1 MEATSGQGIVS
12 GCAGD
17 GDWITGMR
25 ELRKVGN
32 MAGFKTVRMQYS
44 TAWMDISVP
53 SNAMVLE
60 YGTPAF
66 PEIAVHPNPRQ
77 AVRDALANPIGMEP
91 LPALVK
97 QGDKVV
103 IAFDDGFKKPEPIK
117 YVIPIILEQLR
128 EAGVNEEDISLVCAI
143 GGHRKMTPLELR
155 AHLGEDLYKRF
166 CPFDGGKSRIRNH
179 DCTEGNVHLGATDLG
194 DQVEYDQVLIE
205 ADQVIYVGTIFPLG
219 FGGYAGQGVS
229 IGLAGAR
236 SLDSLHSH
244 SVYKTKAVLNAEY
257 LPERNIYRK
266 HKLAVHRKVE
276 QEIGKKV
283 FYVDALLGPDHQAVA
298 FYCGHVPELEAK
310 EYPDAD
316 KCFLVQIPQFDI
328 VVSGV
333 PHDLSYDTSDNPG
346 TLGVSSQVLR
356 MARNKPL
363 LREGGVLISLSQC
376 KGIISKHRPADHE
389 ALRLFRECYDL
400 EEFFSHS
407 DYFWNHPEYLRAYK
421 YHYAFSPKHSIFMCG
436 DAAHH
441 WKLTR
446 KSIVAGDVVPGLIR
460 EHGLTPAKDFDRAFE
475 IALDT
480 VGKKHPDILVLPRF
494 FADPRPVFDVA

>member
-1 MEATSGQGIVS
+1 M
-12 GCAGD
+12 GD
-17 GDWITGMR
+17 LKM
-25 ELRKVGN
+25 
-32 MAGFKTVRMQYS
+32 VRMQYS
-44 TAWMDISVP
+44 TGWMDISVP
-53 SNAMVLE
+53 SDAMVLE

-66 PEIAVHPNPRQ
+66 PEIAVHPNPEQ
-77 AVRDALANPIGMEP
+77 AVRDALTNPIGIEP

-103 IAFDDGFKKPEPIK
+103 IAFDDAFKKPEPIK
-117 YVIPIILEQLR
+117 YVIPIVLEQLR

-143 GGHRKMTPLELR
+143 GGHRKMMPLELR

-166 CPFDGGKSRIRNH
+166 CPFDGGMSRIRNH
-179 DCTEGNVHLGATDLG
+179 DCTEGNVYLGESKSG
-194 DQVEYDQVLIE
+194 DQVEYDRALIE
-205 ADQVIYVGTIFPLG
+205 ADQVIYVGTIIPLG
-219 FGGYAGQGVS
+219 FGGYSGQGVS
-229 IGLAGAR
+229 IGLAGAK

-244 SVYKTKAVLNAEY
+244 AIYKTKAVLNGECT
-257 LPERNIYRK
+257 PEKNIYRA
-266 HKLAVHRKVE
+266 HKLAVHKKIE
-276 QEIGKKV
+276 EATGKRI
-283 FYVDALLGPDHQAVA
+283 FYVDTLVGPDHKAIA
-298 FYCGHVPELEAK
+298 FYCGHVPELEK
-310 EYPDAD
+310 QEYPDAD
-316 KCFLVQIPQFDI
+316 ECFLVTVPQFDI
-328 VVSGV
+328 VVVGV

-346 TLGVSSQVLR
+346 TLGVLSQVLR

-460 EHGLTPAKDFDRAFE
+460 EHGLTPAKDFDQAFE

-480 VGKKHPDILVLPRF
+480 VGKKHPDVLVLPRF
-494 FADPRPVFDVA
+494 FADPRPVFDVT